1 MRRNL
6 LCHTT
11 NFVNKFPKYRVVY
24 ENFIENGVNRI
35 FIEKRVS
42 SEIILHL

>member
-1 MRRNL
+1 M

-24 ENFIENGVNRI
+24 ENSVHLTNIYRKKSFI
-35 FIEKRVS
+35 
-42 SEIILHL
+42 